1 MQDKLDSELTK
12 AHARCIY
19 LQLLRIDLPETYENS
34 IVMT

>member
-1 MQDKLDSELTK
+1 MQEKLDFELTK

-19 LQLLRIDLPETYENS
+19 LQLLRIDLPETFENS